1 MILLGTILAAFKT
14 RRNKCTSGLK
24 IIHNEYTYVLLN
36 ILFMEEGPRKAI
48 GPRAPETHNMLETC
62 CGPSLEGH
70 EAGSGGPA
78 AAAGHT
84 PDGTQA
90 TLTSVCTMAWLV
102 AFM

>member
-1 MILLGTILAAFKT
+1 MILLGAHETVLAAFKT

-24 IIHNEYTYVLLN
+24 IIHNDHTYM
-36 ILFMEEGPRKAI
+36 LFMEEGPRKAT
-48 GPRAPETHNMLETC
+48 GPRAPEIHDMLETC

-70 EAGSGGPA
+70 KAGSGGPA
-78 AAAGHT
+78 AAVGHT
-84 PDGTQA
+84 PDGAQA